1 MPKSKR
7 NRGPKHAQRA
17 IERSAQHKERVARQ
31 RAKKAERDGS
41 TGNTSHQDKL
51 SDTTTSFTPHN
62 ELQHS
67 GSTTVG
73 TIPVIAASIASTTAT
88 SVIPGSTTG
97 PTRTATTIPV
107 PTSTTS
113 ATSTT
118 ATSVIP
124 GSTTGPA
131 TTIPIPTSTTSQAIE
146 LPAPTI
152 SISTILSLNCPPNK
166 GYVVMRSSPEHSSKE
181 QLDSKYDRMI
191 SQGKEVLLKFRKQAT
206 DCPANFYF
214 SWLA

>member
-73 TIPVIAASIASTTAT
+73 TIPVIAASIA
-88 SVIPGSTTG
+88 
-97 PTRTATTIPV
+97 
-107 PTSTTS
+107 
-113 ATSTT
+113 STT